1 MTDEQAAAA
10 DAAETPPADDAL
22 EQMGAN
28 VESLR
33 VTVDANGMVVPDGDP
48 AGQTVLTGQDAAD
61 AMKATAKAG
70 KGPKAAARAADADA
84 DDAKAQRGA
93 ESKAQKAPPEDKG
106 R

>member
-1 MTDEQAAAA
+1 MTDEQAEQP
-10 DAAETPPADDAL
+10 AETPPADDAL

-33 VTVDANGMVVPDGDP
+33 VTVNAEGMVVPDGDP

-70 KGPKAAARAADADA
+70 KGPKAAEAAAA

>member
-1 MTDEQAAAA
+1 MTDEQAAAQP
-10 DAAETPPADDAL
+10 AAEAAPADDAL

-33 VTVDANGMVVPDGDP
+33 VTVDAEGMVVPDGDP

-70 KGPKAAARAADADA
+70 KGPKAAEATAA